1 MVPASNYDN
10 AAANLKKEALENVKL
25 SDNHISGNIK
35 VSQDKILQLSIPYS
49 KGYKIYV
56 DGKKTE
62 TFNSGIGYIG
72 AKVLKG
78 RHTINVTYKSPG
90 IVAGA
95 MLTIISTLFWAFYVI
110 RIERVRKQ

>member
-56 DGKKTE
+56 DGKRQKLQLR
-62 TFNSGIGYIG
+62 NRIYWGKS
-72 AKVLKG
+72 LKG
-78 RHTINVTYKSPG
+78 KTHY
-90 IVAGA
+90 
-95 MLTIISTLFWAFYVI
+95 
-110 RIERVRKQ
+110 

>member
-1 MVPASNYDN
+1 MGYSKENQNHVDIKFNSNRKYTFKDVYAAMVPASNYDN

-56 DGKKTE
+56 ERQK
-62 TFNSGIGYIG
+62 
-72 AKVLKG
+72 L
-78 RHTINVTYKSPG
+78 
-90 IVAGA
+90 
-95 MLTIISTLFWAFYVI
+95 STQ
-110 RIERVRKQ
+110 E

>member
-78 RHTINVTYKSPG
+78 RHTINGYIQKPRNSCRSDVNYNKYTVLG
-90 IVAGA
+90 F
-95 MLTIISTLFWAFYVI
+95 LCN
-110 RIERVRKQ
+110 